1 MKLSIKDLLL
11 VFGILVAIVVTLT
24 TIAYGEQSAS
34 VPKVETPLKKA
45 ALEKTAIDILRKT
58 LDRVH
63 L

>member
-1 MKLSIKDLLL
+1 MKPSIKDLLL

-24 TIAYGEQSAS
+24 TIAYSEQSAS
-34 VPKVETPLKKA
+34 APKIETPLKKTS
-45 ALEKTAIDILRKT
+45 LEKTATDMLRRT